1 MDMDLEQ
8 LKNDFL
14 PLIAGIKQEQLDA
27 VPTDVLPQMSTPSTA
42 SGAPTTSSLSSSS
55 LSLSNPCDSAEKRS
69 ESNSSASAKFTLF
82 KCVYCAQLLGSNDR
96 PKLLECLHVACAQC
110 VSTKFSEL
118 DRSLPPLIHCPVC
131 DNASQQEFIVDNQF
145 LIEQCTAGDS
155 GDGVGLLGLPG
166 EGQKSSAAASIQCS
180 SCSDGAVATSWCVDC
195 SEYICDSCV
204 QAHQRLKIT
213 KDHTIKPKDEAN
225 NEQLAGAAGV
235 DKLHMCQLHPQE
247 KLSLFCETCDKLTC
261 RDCQLSDHRDHK
273 YKFAHEIA
281 TESRQALSTLVSEI
295 NYKRFLLSSAT
306 KVIDDRQQL
315 IHDKKKDLIKEIT
328 AMAVK
333 ITNTVNTRGKQLI
346 MRLNEVCDSKLK
358 VLVEKKETLQLLS
371 DNTDHCIDFMQ
382 NALEKGS
389 DFAILSS
396 KKSLVRHLQKL
407 KCQRADIPN
416 PEIPVRIQVQ
426 LNQVSD
432 LQKVISQ
439 LGIIIVDGK
448 PYPPTPSP
456 NGTPQPQHPPRQP
469 PSPNMAPPLRPGLPP
484 GMPAGLSPNG
494 PPVNFGPQNGPPLY
508 SNAAQQQFNN
518 LSMSRSFP
526 GDGSGK
532 VRFGGMP
539 PVGMQRHGQP
549 HVSSSTHPQN
559 MDISLRGLLNN
570 QAAQSP
576 NAHMAFNGPPSYP
589 GGPQGAPAPAHQPM
603 GPQMRPHFMPGQ
615 QGFSQGGGP
624 GGGPRD
630 ANFMNSNARFQSQY
644 QRMANHAQQAAA
656 AAAMAGAAGGGG
668 GQIPS
673 PGALQRPQMM
683 SNPMQNVSA
692 MQNSLG
698 FHGSQAGFNT
708 GPPQTSPQLSGGGM
722 HSLAKW
728 HIPQSAQ
735 QSNMCSQ
742 QGPLLPFANGRQTSE
757 NFKISLK
764 SPNTLKNSTPP
775 SLGGGGAGHPGHGN
789 GSSSAQLNAAALG
802 LGPAVSILSNVTS
815 TNPKTPSPSTHE
827 NTKDFTEPIDK
838 VRDDSINDLIATIA
852 KLDSNGV
859 QVLPEGRTKTTSP
872 QVHSSTD
879 LSNTQEVNNKNEQK
893 DDPNEDWCAVCL
905 DGGELMC
912 CDKCPK
918 VFHQNCHIPAISS
931 LPDESESWQCLLCV
945 NLKELTKAEGS
956 EKNSSGELSALE
968 LRILQRICLELY
980 CQYEQSLNFREP
992 ESPANT
998 SYYEIVSSPMS
1009 LDVIRTR
1016 LDPSSPN
1023 HYKDIAGFVSDVRL
1037 IFSNTYLFYQEDTK
1051 TYSNA
1056 KYLENF
1062 FEEQLAKWLPQF
1074 EGSKPLSKRNTSNSP
1089 ALLGVNATGSPSP
1102 IENGR
1107 KSCGSASLGDS
1118 DGGCL
1123 PAKRARRSAHE

>member
-1 MDMDLEQ
+1 MDLDLEN

-14 PLIAGIKQEQLDA
+14 PLLSGIKQEQLDSVA
-27 VPTDVLPQMSTPSTA
+27 NDVLPQNLLPSTA
-42 SGAPTTSSLSSSS
+42 ATTSTSSSS
-55 LSLSNPCDSAEKRS
+55 SSVGNPCDSAEKRS

-82 KCVYCAQLLGSNDR
+82 KCVYCAQVLGVNDR
-96 PKLLECLHVACAQC
+96 PKLLECLHVACGQC
-110 VSTKFSEL
+110 VNTKFSEL

-131 DNASQQEFIVDNQF
+131 DNASQNEYIIENQF
-145 LIEQCTAGDS
+145 LIEQCTAGDN
-155 GDGVGLLGLPG
+155 G
-166 EGQKSSAAASIQCS
+166 EGIGTADGLKNSASANIQCS

-225 NEQLAGAAGV
+225 SEQLAGNGSV
-235 DKLHMCQLHPQE
+235 DKLHMCQLHSQE

-328 AMAVK
+328 AMVVK
-333 ITNTVNTRGKQLI
+333 ITNTVNMRGKQLV

-371 DNTDHCIDFMQ
+371 DNTDHCIEFMQ

-426 LNQVSD
+426 LNQVQE

-439 LGIIIVDGK
+439 LGIVIVDGK
-448 PYPPTPSP
+448 PYPPAPAPSP
-456 NGTPQPQHPPRQP
+456 NGPAAPPPRQP

-484 GMPAGLSPNG
+484 GMAAGLSPNG
-494 PPVNFGPQNGPPLY
+494 PPGGFGPQNGPPMY
-508 SNAAQQQFNN
+508 SNATAQQQFNN

-526 GDGSGK
+526 GDAS

-539 PVGMQRHGQP
+539 PVGMQRQGQP

-570 QAAQSP
+570 QGAQSS
-576 NAHMAFNGPPSYP
+576 NAHMGFNGPPSYP
-589 GGPQGAPAPAHQPM
+589 GGPQGAPSPAHQQL
-603 GPQMRPHFMPGQ
+603 GPQMRPHFLSGQ
-615 QGFSQGGGP
+615 QGFGQGAGGG
-624 GGGPRD
+624 GRD
-630 ANFMNSNARFQSQY
+630 SNSFMNSNARFQSQY
-644 QRMANHAQQAAA
+644 QRMAQQQAAA
-656 AAAMAGAAGGGG
+656 AMASASGGGG

-673 PGALQRPQMM
+673 PGTLQRQPMLP
-683 SNPMQNVSA
+683 NPMQNA
-692 MQNSLG
+692 LG

-708 GPPQTSPQLSGGGM
+708 GPPQTSPQLSSAM
-722 HSLAKW
+722 HTLAKW

-735 QSNMCSQ
+735 QSSMCQQ
-742 QGPLLPFANGRQTSE
+742 QGPLLPFSNGRQTSE

-775 SLGGGGAGHPGHGN
+775 NLSMSGPSMPGLGN
-789 GSSSAQLNAAALG
+789 GSSSSAALSVSAQLNAAALG

-945 NLKELTKAEGS
+945 NLKELMKTEGNEKTK
-956 EKNSSGELSALE
+956 SGELSSLE
-968 LRILQRICLELY
+968 LKILQRICLELY

-992 ESPANT
+992 ESPANAQ
-998 SYYEIVSSPMS
+998 YYEIICNPMS

-1023 HYKDIAGFVSDVRL
+1023 HYKEIAGFVADVRL
-1037 IFSNTYLFYQEDTK
+1037 IFKNTYLFYQDSK
-1051 TYSNA
+1051 TYGNA

-1062 FEEQLAKWLPQF
+1062 FEEQLAKWLPNFVSQKS
-1074 EGSKPLSKRNTSNSP
+1074 GASTSSNSP
-1089 ALLGVNATGSPSP
+1089 SLLAAAAGSPAP
-1102 IENGR
+1102 LENGR
-1107 KSCGSASLGDS
+1107 KSCGSASLADS
-1118 DGGCL
+1118 DDACL
-1123 PAKRARRSAHE
+1123 PAKRARRTAHE